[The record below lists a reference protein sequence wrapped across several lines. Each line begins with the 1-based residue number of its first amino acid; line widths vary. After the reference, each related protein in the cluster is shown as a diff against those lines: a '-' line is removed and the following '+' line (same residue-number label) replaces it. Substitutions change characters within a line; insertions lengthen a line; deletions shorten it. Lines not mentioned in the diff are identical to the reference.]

1 MLNLYFQFFTSE
13 IQKKSKLMNQKIL
26 LGLLTGVNRAFP
38 FAHLENNDSIS
49 KNIDQLYKLVHHGT
63 FIVGLQSLSLL
74 YQAFNTKEEL
84 SDRFYNAVYRS
95 GHFSQGVLDNTATP
109 PVILLPPCINFDLE
123 KSDTPTRIDHRRKT
137 PSYVFEF
144 DLSSCFK

>member
-1 MLNLYFQFFTSE
+1 
-13 IQKKSKLMNQKIL
+13 MNQKIL

-84 SDRFYNAVYRS
+84 SDRFYNAVYRLGHIYRVS
-95 GHFSQGVLDNTATP
+95 GDTIYTIAP
-109 PVILLPPCINFDLE
+109 PLGLVIIYE
-123 KSDTPTRIDHRRKT
+123 RGG
-137 PSYVFEF
+137 
-144 DLSSCFK
+144 

>member
-1 MLNLYFQFFTSE
+1 MNTLFSKIQYYFSHEVPTRMLNLYFQFFTSE

-95 GHFSQGVLDNTATP
+95 GHIYHVTCITATP
-109 PVILLPPCINFDLE
+109 LGQI
-123 KSDTPTRIDHRRKT
+123 
-137 PSYVFEF
+137 
-144 DLSSCFK
+144 

>member
-1 MLNLYFQFFTSE
+1 MNTLFSKIPYSFSHEVPTRMLNLYFQFFTSE

-84 SDRFYNAVYRS
+84 SDRFYNAVYRP
-95 GHFSQGVLDNTATP
+95 GHIYLVTCITATP
-109 PVILLPPCINFDLE
+109 LGQI
-123 KSDTPTRIDHRRKT
+123 
-137 PSYVFEF
+137 
-144 DLSSCFK
+144 

>member
-1 MLNLYFQFFTSE
+1 MNTLFSKIPYSFSHEVPTRMLNLYFQFFTSE

-95 GHFSQGVLDNTATP
+95 GHIYLVTCITATP
-109 PVILLPPCINFDLE
+109 LGQI
-123 KSDTPTRIDHRRKT
+123 
-137 PSYVFEF
+137 
-144 DLSSCFK
+144 

>member
-49 KNIDQLYKLVHHGT
+49 QNIDQLYKLVHHGT

-95 GHFSQGVLDNTATP
+95 GHFSELNNTATQS
-109 PVILLPPCINFDLE
+109 VILLPPCINVDLE
-123 KSDTPTRIDHRRKT
+123 KSDTSTGIDHRRKT
-137 PSYVFEF
+137 PSNVFEF

>member
-95 GHFSQGVLDNTATP
+95 GHIYRVHW
-109 PVILLPPCINFDLE
+109 DLYH
-123 KSDTPTRIDHRRKT
+123 SAIIGT
-137 PSYVFEF
+137 
-144 DLSSCFK
+144 

>member
-13 IQKKSKLMNQKIL
+13 IQKKSKTMNQKIL

-38 FAHLENNDSIS
+38 FAHLDNNDSIS

-95 GHFSQGVLDNTATP
+95 GQQNIFFQILIFQKGYYMSLSLPSTIQKWFIFSKFE
-109 PVILLPPCINFDLE
+109 CRW
-123 KSDTPTRIDHRRKT
+123 KSRN
-137 PSYVFEF
+137 YG
-144 DLSSCFK
+144 L